1 MLENADQNNSEY
13 GLFHAVAILH
23 VRKWEIIVDSNNS
36 FRCVPYPLLHNDGD
50 WGDSIVLHRVCCW
63 STLSSKCHRLLEEN
77 ASSINGSW
85 NILRGYLHVA
95 VYLLYLRYCMVLL
108 LFLCI
113 LYIKITMA
121 FRELSWVSNKKP
133 AVRFFDMLWEIR
145 GAEMHLK
152 PSQ

>member
-1 MLENADQNNSEY
+1 MRHKAEFVLASI
-13 GLFHAVAILH
+13 GLTVRLGNEWRFSSFLH
-23 VRKWEIIVDSNNS
+23 DDGHWGNPIIS
-36 FRCVPYPLLHNDGD
+36 HQ
-50 WGDSIVLHRVCCW
+50 VCCR
-63 STLSSKCHRLLEEN
+63 STLSSKCYSLLEEN

-95 VYLLYLRYCMVLL
+95 VYLLYLSYCMVLL

-133 AVRFFDMLWEIR
+133 AVRFSDMLWEIR